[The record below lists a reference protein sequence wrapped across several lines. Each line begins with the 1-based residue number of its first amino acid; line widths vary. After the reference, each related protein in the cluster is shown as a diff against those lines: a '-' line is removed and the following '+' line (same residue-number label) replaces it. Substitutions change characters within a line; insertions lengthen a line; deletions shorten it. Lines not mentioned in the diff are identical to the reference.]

1 MCLNNGFHEGLGKR
15 VALIENRM
23 NRIKHVWEV
32 GKNLTVLAL
41 TCPSWKVVF
50 SPDYGSLECQDHPM
64 YSLQVKAN
72 QR

>member
-1 MCLNNGFHEGLGKR
+1 MCLNDGFHEGLGRR
-15 VALIENRM
+15 VSLTENRM

-32 GKNLTVLAL
+32 GKNLTVGT

-50 SPDYGSLECQDHPM
+50 SPHCGSLECQDHPM
-64 YSLQVKAN
+64 YSLQVKAH